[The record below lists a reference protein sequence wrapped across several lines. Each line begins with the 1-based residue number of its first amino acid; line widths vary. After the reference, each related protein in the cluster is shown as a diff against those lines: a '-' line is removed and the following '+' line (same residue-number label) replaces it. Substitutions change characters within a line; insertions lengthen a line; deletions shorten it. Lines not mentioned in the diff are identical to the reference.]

1 MLIVMNLGTV
11 CALQICDRD
20 ADVVCGV
27 NQPLHHV
34 QRLSNRI
41 DMVHV
46 GDQQVEPTT

>member
-1 MLIVMNLGTV
+1 MLIVMDLGTV

-27 NQPLHHV
+27 NQSLHHV
-34 QRLSNRI
+34 KRFNDRI
-41 DMVHV
+41 GMVHV

>member
-1 MLIVMNLGTV
+1 MLIVMDLGAV
-11 CALQICDRD
+11 SALQIGDRH

-41 DMVHV
+41 GMVHV